1 MDNTCVCCGAVI
13 PEGQMICWA
22 CENRQGVIPE
32 QGVSPERTN
41 DMKETMNPLYA
52 VVAAAL
58 GVLSSYLVQL
68 VIPLAVL
75 VVAMLVDYG
84 TGMAKA
90 WNAGELCSRIGIRG
104 ILKKLGY
111 LVIVL
116 AAMGVDYLMRYGMA
130 QVGIHIQVEF
140 LLAAI
145 ATVWLIINELIS
157 ILENVAAL
165 GVPVP
170 GFLLKLIKKL
180 KAVTEKRADTV
191 PVETEGMADENQ

>member
-1 MDNTCVCCGAVI
+1 
-13 PEGQMICWA
+13 
-22 CENRQGVIPE
+22 
-32 QGVSPERTN
+32 
-41 DMKETMNPLYA
+41 MKETLNPLYA

-58 GVLSSYLVQL
+58 GVLSSYMVEL

-90 WNAGELCSRIGIRG
+90 WNAGELCSHIGILG

-116 AAMGVDYLMRYGMA
+116 AAMGVDYLLRYGMA
-130 QVGIHIQVEF
+130 QVGVHIQVDF
-140 LLAAI
+140 MLATI
-145 ATVWLIINELIS
+145 AAVWLIINELIS

-170 GFLLKLIKKL
+170 GFLLALIKKL
-180 KAVTEKRADTV
+180 KSVTEERGDSV
-191 PVETEGMADENQ
+191 PVEMEGMADDEN

>member
-1 MDNTCVCCGAVI
+1 MMDTCACCG
-13 PEGQMICWA
+13 A
-22 CENRQGVIPE
+22 CENR

-180 KAVTEKRADTV
+180 KTVTEKRAATV
-191 PVETEGMADENQ
+191 PVETEGMADDED

>member
-22 CENRQGVIPE
+22 CENGK
-32 QGVSPERTN
+32 GKSPERTN

-180 KAVTEKRADTV
+180 KTVTEKRADTV

>member
-1 MDNTCVCCGAVI
+1 
-13 PEGQMICWA
+13 
-22 CENRQGVIPE
+22 
-32 QGVSPERTN
+32 
-41 DMKETMNPLYA
+41 MKETMNPLYA

-90 WNAGELCSRIGIRG
+90 WNAGELCSRIGLRG

-116 AAMGVDYLMRYGMA
+116 AAMGVDYLLRYGMA

-170 GFLLKLIKKL
+170 GFMLKLIKKL

-191 PVETEGMADENQ
+191 PVETEGMADDENQ